1 MERTEHGHGLD
12 ADALAQVLAP
22 RLRMVAAVAATEHIT
37 QAAEALGMPQPTLSR
52 ALARAQEELGM
63 ALVERTGRGVRL
75 TRAGRLLLPHVERAL
90 ADLRQGLAE
99 LTGAEEGRVAL
110 TFLPTLG
117 VEVVPALLRGF
128 RAQHPGVRFS
138 LTQEPW
144 SQSLHRL
151 TTGGADLALTSP
163 LPSGQGLAAAT
174 LHTQVLRLVVPEGHT
189 LAQEHQERQAA
200 GETAR
205 AKRTGT
211 RPRPNGGAEEGAAGE
226 EGAAT
231 PPGVAVTAAAHEEF
245 ILLKPGRGVRHLT
258 DRIVERAGFTPRVA
272 FEADDIATARG
283 LVAAGLGVSVLPA
296 RPKGPLNG
304 TVELGIQ
311 GVDARRPIGVVW
323 PQQGSGGGYEPPAVA
338 LFRDH
343 VRREGPRVI
352 PDLTG

>member
-1 MERTEHGHGLD
+1 MERTEHDDGLD

-174 LHTQVLRLVVPEGHT
+174 LHTQVLRLVVPETHA
-189 LAQEHQERQAA
+189 LAQQHRRRQARDQ
-200 GETAR
+200 TAR
-205 AKRTGT
+205 AGRADTG
-211 RPRPNGGAEEGAAGE
+211 RGADGDAEGEDEAP
-226 EGAAT
+226 
-231 PPGVAVTAAAHEEF
+231 PPGVAVTAAAREEF

-258 DRIVERAGFTPRVA
+258 DRIVERAGLTPRVA

-296 RPKGPLNG
+296 RPKGPLSG

-343 VRREGPRVI
+343 VQRVGPRVI

>member
-1 MERTEHGHGLD
+1 MEHRENDEDID
-12 ADALAQVLAP
+12 ADTLARVLAP

-37 QAAEALGMPQPTLSR
+37 QAAEALGIPQPTLSR
-52 ALARAQEELGM
+52 ALARTQQELGM

-75 TRAGRLLLPHVERAL
+75 TRAARLLLPHVERAL

-144 SQSLHRL
+144 SESLHRL
-151 TTGGADLALTSP
+151 TEGNADLALTSP
-163 LPSGQGLAAAT
+163 LPTGRGLAAAT
-174 LHTQVLRLVVPEGHT
+174 LHTQVLRLVVPEQHALARQHRSPDTRAADHT
-189 LAQEHQERQAA
+189 A
-200 GETAR
+200 GPT
-205 AKRTGT
+205 
-211 RPRPNGGAEEGAAGE
+211 
-226 EGAAT
+226 
-231 PPGVAVTAAAHEEF
+231 VAVTAAAHEEF

-258 DRIVERAGFTPRVA
+258 DRIVEQAGFTPRVA

-296 RPKGPLNG
+296 RPKGPLSG
-304 TVELGIQ
+304 TAELGIE
-311 GVDARRPIGVVW
+311 GVDAHRPIGVVW

-343 VRREGPRVI
+343 VRRVGPHVI